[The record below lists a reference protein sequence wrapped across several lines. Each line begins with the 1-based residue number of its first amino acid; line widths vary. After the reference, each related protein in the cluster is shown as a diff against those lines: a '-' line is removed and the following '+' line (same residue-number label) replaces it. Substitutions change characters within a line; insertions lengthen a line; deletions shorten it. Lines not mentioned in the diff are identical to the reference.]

1 MIELNPKIKK
11 ALLKIDFIKQYEQI
25 SNAFNDEKTPEKER
39 LEYVDGEIIMDSLT
53 QLGYTVSFD
62 PKEKFFK
69 ISEEKIKNYSFSANI
84 ILKYGMVDLVWV
96 VRENGNLILG
106 IVQLSRNFELSQTH
120 RIYQMTFQ

>member
-39 LEYVDGEIIMDSLT
+39 LEYVGGEIIMDSLT

-120 RIYQMTFQ
+120 SIYQMTFQ